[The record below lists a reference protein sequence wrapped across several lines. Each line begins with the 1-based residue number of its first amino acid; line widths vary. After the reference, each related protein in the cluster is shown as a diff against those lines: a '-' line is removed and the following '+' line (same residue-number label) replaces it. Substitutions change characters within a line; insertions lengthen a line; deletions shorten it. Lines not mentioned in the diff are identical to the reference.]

1 MKNMRRL
8 KRADKLEHEKVT
20 RLAMIGFE
28 FVKSATE
35 TIAFTA
41 AWHASFLQLKCKS
54 QICRDAAP
62 YIVLLIAQLVYS
74 ISLYLIQNSLQR
86 KTRKHRSPSR
96 IRHAQWQ
103 KARSMD
109 QSSTSILSRGE
120 TITRINQQV
129 GGVGSKSKGEG
140 KAVWIGYSAV
150 DGDV

>member
-54 QICRDAAP
+54 
-62 YIVLLIAQLVYS
+62 
-74 ISLYLIQNSLQR
+74 
-86 KTRKHRSPSR
+86 
-96 IRHAQWQ
+96 
-103 KARSMD
+103 
-109 QSSTSILSRGE
+109 
-120 TITRINQQV
+120 
-129 GGVGSKSKGEG
+129 
-140 KAVWIGYSAV
+140 
-150 DGDV
+150 